1 MPRTA
6 SNPPAP
12 GEPIGTLPA
21 SMPIQAAALIRP
33 EGLVEVIALV

>member
-6 SNPPAP
+6 YIPPAL
-12 GEPIGTLPA
+12 GEPIGAFPA
-21 SMPIQAAALIRP
+21 STPIQAAALIRP